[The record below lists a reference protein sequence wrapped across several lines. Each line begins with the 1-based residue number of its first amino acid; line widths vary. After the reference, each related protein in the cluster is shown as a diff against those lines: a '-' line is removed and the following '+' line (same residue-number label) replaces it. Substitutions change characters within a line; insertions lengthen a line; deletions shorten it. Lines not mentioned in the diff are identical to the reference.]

1 MKKLIALILTA
12 LLLLSAA
19 CAEDWQD
26 KLAEY
31 SLEELQTMAA
41 AYSAEIIRRTTES
54 FEIPTGTYV
63 VGEDF
68 PAGTYRLERMKNSA
82 TVKIWKDAKA
92 ATDEFG
98 YFFLEGLYS
107 DDPVIGKLKLEAGN
121 IIEIGAAVKFSLYK
135 GVVSW

>member
-54 FEIPTGTYV
+54 FEIPKGTYII
-63 VGEDF
+63 GEDI
-68 PAGTYRLERMKNSA
+68 PAGTYRLERLNSSGSVKAWADEKA
-82 TVKIWKDAKA
+82 TKDAY
-92 ATDEFG
+92 G
-98 YFFLEGLYS
+98 YFFYESLTR
-107 DDPVIGKLKLEAGN
+107 DDPVIGKLKLQAGN
-121 IIEIGAAVKFSLYK
+121 IIELESTVKFSLYK